1 MKYILSILLTCVGLT
16 LSAQN
21 LPERGELRKGNKAYS
36 SEDYPAA
43 MEHYSKAMAIA
54 PDNFEAR
61 YNLANALIKSKKMD
75 GADPLLKALVADSL
89 RSDIDRS
96 EAFYN
101 LGNSLFEQEKL
112 EEALE
117 SYKDAI
123 RLNPDDMEA
132 KYNYSYVKT
141 LLSQQQQDQDQDQQ
155 QDQDQENKE
164 SGDEG
169 DQNQDQQQDQQEG
182 DDEQNQNQNQDKD
195 QQQDQDQGDEEEQ
208 PAQPEPQD
216 GEISEQELQ
225 QMLDAIQAQEDKT
238 QEDMEEKARGVV
250 IQGAK
255 NW

>member
-1 MKYILSILLTCVGLT
+1 
-16 LSAQN
+16 
-21 LPERGELRKGNKAYS
+21 
-36 SEDYPAA
+36 

-61 YNLANALIKSKKMD
+61 YNLANALIKGKKME
-75 GADPLLKALVADSL
+75 GADPLLKALAADSL
-89 RSDIDRS
+89 RSNTDRS

-101 LGNSLFEQEKL
+101 LGNSQFEQQKL

-141 LLSQQQQDQDQDQQ
+141 LLSQQQQDQNQDQQ
-155 QDQDQENKE
+155 QDQDNKE

-169 DQNQDQQQDQQEG
+169 DNEQNQD
-182 DDEQNQNQNQDKD
+182 
-195 QQQDQDQGDEEEQ
+195 QQDQDQGEDQNDQQEQPQNQDENQDEQEQ
-208 PAQPEPQD
+208 PAEPEPRD

-238 QEDMEEKARGVV
+238 QEDLEEKARGVV
-250 IQGAK
+250 VRGAK

>member
-1 MKYILSILLTCVGLT
+1 MKYILSILLSVVCLS

-21 LPERGELRKGNKAYS
+21 LPERGEIRKGNKAYAK
-36 SEDYPAA
+36 EDYPTAL
-43 MEHYSKAMAIA
+43 EHYSKAMAIA

-61 YNLANALIKSKKMD
+61 FNLASAFIKSKKYE
-75 GADPLLKALVADSL
+75 GSDPLLKALATDSL
-89 RSDIDRS
+89 RRDIDRS

-101 LGNSLFEQEKL
+101 MGNSQFEQQKL

-141 LLSQQQQDQDQDQQ
+141 LLESQPQNENQDQEDQ
-155 QDQDQENKE
+155 QDQENQDQ
-164 SGDEG
+164 GDEG
-169 DQNQDQQQDQQEG
+169 DQEQNQDNQNQGDEGEQDQQQDQQGQGE
-182 DDEQNQNQNQDKD
+182 DEQDEQD
-195 QQQDQDQGDEEEQ
+195 EQ
-208 PAQPEPQD
+208 EGEPEPQD
-216 GEISEQELQ
+216 GQISDQELQ

-238 QEDMEEKARGVV
+238 QDDLEERARGVV
-250 IQGAK
+250 VPGAK